1 VKLTSV
7 TLFLIGTAH
16 GADIP
21 LFNLTFSNANGQA
34 STYRGVPALKMTSK
48 DGTHQAFARIP
59 GYRSGTAPIDVEAS
73 GAPAIGASDSAR
85 GLIGI
90 VFRQQ
95 KDPSRF

>member
-1 VKLTSV
+1 MKLTSV

-34 STYRGVPALKMTSK
+34 STYRRVPALKMTSK

-59 GYRSGTAPIDVEAS
+59 GYRS
-73 GAPAIGASDSAR
+73 IGASDGAR